1 MRPKVTLGTAVAVAF
16 AVIMIA
22 SCSPQHGTTVAM
34 PQFSELS
41 DQDKSRLDAQRAVV
55 AKAVRQRYGISAL
68 TQTAADLP
76 ALQHL
81 IDDRAFNKTQTYEL
95 ESLGVAFGD
104 VSSSEL
110 PVRW

>member
-1 MRPKVTLGTAVAVAF
+1 MAGRLRTYRFRSGNRTLATA
-16 AVIMIA
+16 
-22 SCSPQHGTTVAM
+22 
-34 PQFSELS
+34 
-41 DQDKSRLDAQRAVV
+41 RAL
-55 AKAVRQRYGISAL
+55 RQ
-68 TQTAADLP
+68 TPTDLP
-76 ALQHL
+76 ALQRL